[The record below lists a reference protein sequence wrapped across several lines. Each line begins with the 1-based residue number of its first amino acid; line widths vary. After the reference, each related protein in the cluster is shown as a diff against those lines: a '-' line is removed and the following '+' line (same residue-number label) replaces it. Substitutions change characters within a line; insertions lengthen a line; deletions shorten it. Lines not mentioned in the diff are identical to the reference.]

1 MAAWAE
7 SMPLT
12 DTFGSILLLSF
23 GLFTLLAGV
32 FTAYFGAGKSRKI
45 GLGLTIIGLLALILF
60 AGFTWGGVAALNN
73 LGIAWSSAE
82 VAAGIVAVIAAGVG
96 AFLALGLFLVSIMK
110 A

>member
-1 MAAWAE
+1 MAA
-7 SMPLT
+7 LT
-12 DTFGSILLLSF
+12 DVFGSILLLSF

-45 GLGLTIIGLLALILF
+45 GLGLAILGLLAVVLF
-60 AGFTWGGVAALNN
+60 AGFTWGSVPALRELGV
-73 LGIAWSSAE
+73 AWSSRE
-82 VAAGIVAVIAAGVG
+82 VMEGVVAVIAAGVG

>member
-1 MAAWAE
+1 MADL
-7 SMPLT
+7 S
-12 DTFGSILLLSF
+12 DVFGSILLVSF
-23 GLFTLLAGV
+23 GLFTLLSGV

-45 GLGLTIIGLLALILF
+45 GLGLTIIGLLAMILF

-73 LGIAWSSAE
+73 LGISWSSRE
-82 VAAGIVAVIAAGVG
+82 VMEGLVAVIAAAVG